1 MKTDLD
7 YLAKILNA
15 FEEADTAFIELSS
28 FPDRGVDLEYN
39 DNFSEEFLFHI
50 HIMIDNGL
58 IGTRKGVA
66 AVIKDIGIYTSLKGD
81 NSFVNIPLRLTQTGH
96 DFACSLSNKEVF
108 ATLKAEL
115 KGAPFKVLFEGGQ
128 RLLEHY
134 LQKKLDS
141 IIG

>member
-15 FEEADTAFIELSS
+15 FVDADTAFINLSS
-28 FPDRGVDLEYN
+28 FPDRGVDIEYN

-58 IGTRKGVA
+58 IGTNKGIATV
-66 AVIKDIGIYTSLKGD
+66 VKDVGIHTALNGTD
-81 NSFVNIPLRLTQTGH
+81 SFVNVPLRLTQKGH
-96 DFACSLSNKEVF
+96 DFERSLSNKEVF
-108 ATLKAEL
+108 AKLKTDL
-115 KGAPFKVLFEGGQ
+115 KDAPFKILFEGGQ
-128 RLLEHY
+128 KLLEHY